1 MGPHSQGATARLD
14 ADEGSGCLPQIQSR
28 FILGMRVDATS
39 YEDASDR
46 VLQWASKRESKTLS
60 ASSVNNVIEALD
72 DPAFMGAMNRMDL
85 VTPDGMP
92 LVWGLKLLGVT
103 DASRTYGPTL
113 TEALFGRAER
123 EGIPIGLY
131 GGHPD
136 VLRELLG
143 KISER
148 WPQLE
153 VAYHCS
159 PPFREL
165 SEAEES
171 EIADEINGSGARILF
186 IGLGAPKQDLW
197 MDRQRGNVHAPML
210 GVGAAFDFI
219 AGKKRQAPPQLQKL
233 GLEWLFR
240 LVTEPKRLWRRYL
253 YRNPRFLVLF
263 GAQVVKFRLRRGKHG
278 DQHPWPKDGGVHK

>member
-1 MGPHSQGATARLD
+1 MGPHNQEVTVPLDTDAQGPARFPEL
-14 ADEGSGCLPQIQSR
+14 QSR

-39 YEDASDR
+39 YQDAADR
-46 VLQWASKRESKTLS
+46 VVHWAREGESRTLS
-60 ASSVNNVIEALD
+60 ASSVNNVIEARD
-72 DPAFMGAMNRMDL
+72 DAAFLGAMNRMDL

-113 TEALFGRAER
+113 TQALFGRAER
-123 EGIPIGLY
+123 EGIPVGLY

-136 VLRELLG
+136 VLRELLD

-148 WPQLE
+148 WPRLE

-159 PPFREL
+159 PPFRTL
-165 SEAEES
+165 SMAEES
-171 EIADEINGSGARILF
+171 EIVREINASGAKIIF

-197 MDRQRGNVHAPML
+197 MDRQKGLVQAPML

-219 AGKKRQAPPQLQKL
+219 AGRKRQAPAMLQTL

-263 GAQVVKFRLRRGKHG
+263 GAQVVRHRLRRG
-278 DQHPWPKDGGVHK
+278 QHEERQS

>member
-1 MGPHSQGATARLD
+1 MGPHNQEATAPLD
-14 ADEGSGCLPQIQSR
+14 TVAQGTARFPELQSR
-28 FILGMRVDATS
+28 SILGMRVDATS
-39 YEDASDR
+39 YQDAADR
-46 VLQWASKRESKTLS
+46 VLHWAREGESRTLS
-60 ASSVNNVIEALD
+60 ASSVNNVIESRD
-72 DPAFMGAMNRMDL
+72 DAAFMGAMNRMDL

-113 TEALFGRAER
+113 TQALFGRAER
-123 EGIPIGLY
+123 EGIPVGLY

-148 WPQLE
+148 WPRLE
-153 VAYHCS
+153 VAYHRS
-159 PPFREL
+159 PPFRTL
-165 SEAEES
+165 SKAEES
-171 EIADEINGSGARILF
+171 ETVREINASGAKIIF

-197 MDRQRGNVHAPML
+197 MDRQKGLVHAPML

-219 AGKKRQAPPQLQKL
+219 AGRKRQAPAMLQTL

-263 GAQVVKFRLRRGKHG
+263 GAQVIKHRLRRGQQE
-278 DQHPWPKDGGVHK
+278 DRQS